1 MNMSGWVRHFR
12 TGLLKAGRAR
22 SIRLYGVG
30 WPVLALP
37 AELFD
42 VYLLRP
48 HRLALIMQAARRRLS
63 AQPQGSH
70 RVTVIP
76 SAVLRCTLELFMFR
90 PLLLTWLCLF
100 SLQVHAFAIYVWK
113 DAAGKIHYSDVAPS
127 NVPSI
132 KALDFGTGQ
141 SSTSPGKTP
150 ATPANSGKNPSSA
163 PTPVAQGGT
172 SGGGVSKGG
181 GGASSSPS
189 GPSPSQPT
197 NSLSSPP
204 KLSPNLATGSG
215 EMTAQQFASL
225 RLRGF
230 NVDLQSPPLRDADY
244 QAMAATGANLARAF
258 IRVYPSCASC
268 TDYVIAP
275 DNWAYMDR
283 VVAAGQKYKYS
294 VIFTLAPQPGGD
306 KAEYWKNTALQN
318 SIVNLW
324 KQIAQHYKGNT
335 TVAGFDIMNEPVPPT
350 NDGTQAAK
358 MWATLATQLIQA
370 IRQVDPNRMVVVEPA
385 PWADVD
391 ALNFLTPLA
400 FSNVVYS
407 IHFYHP
413 YTLTHQGIYGNPTGV
428 PYPSGIWNKAWLSQ
442 RLQPARNWEAKYQL
456 PLYVGEFSIARWSP
470 GNSRY
475 NYLNDVISLFEAE
488 KWSWTYLAFRSHP
501 AWDAEYSATLPKSTL
516 SGNWKDR
523 AFYRDENTATM
534 QLLRSE
540 FGQNTH

>member
-1 MNMSGWVRHFR
+1 
-12 TGLLKAGRAR
+12 
-22 SIRLYGVG
+22 
-30 WPVLALP
+30 
-37 AELFD
+37 
-42 VYLLRP
+42 
-48 HRLALIMQAARRRLS
+48 
-63 AQPQGSH
+63 
-70 RVTVIP
+70 
-76 SAVLRCTLELFMFR
+76 
-90 PLLLTWLCLF
+90 
-100 SLQVHAFAIYVWK
+100 
-113 DAAGKIHYSDVAPS
+113 
-127 NVPSI
+127 
-132 KALDFGTGQ
+132 
-141 SSTSPGKTP
+141 
-150 ATPANSGKNPSSA
+150 
-163 PTPVAQGGT
+163 
-172 SGGGVSKGG
+172 
-181 GGASSSPS
+181 
-189 GPSPSQPT
+189 
-197 NSLSSPP
+197 
-204 KLSPNLATGSG
+204 
-215 EMTAQQFASL
+215 MTAQQFASL

-230 NVDLQSPPLRDADY
+230 NVDLQSPPLQDADY

-306 KAEYWKNTALQN
+306 EAEYWNNAALQA

-335 TVAGFDIMNEPVPPT
+335 TVAGFDILNEPVPPT
-350 NDGTQAAK
+350 NDGAQAAK
-358 MWATLATQLIQA
+358 MWGTLATQLIQA

-385 PWADVD
+385 PWADVN

-442 RLQPARNWEAKYQL
+442 RLQPARNWEAKYHL

-488 KWSWTYLAFRSHP
+488 KWPWTYLAFRSYP
-501 AWDAEYSATLPKSTL
+501 AWDAEYPATLPKSTL
-516 SGNWKDR
+516 SSDWKDR
-523 AFYRDENTATM
+523 ALYRDDNTAAI